1 MTDAPSEAKMRR
13 GQLLRRQGRLDDAE
27 SFFNQAIADDPQD
40 DYAYFELALC
50 QMDMEGRRRDSLE
63 TIERAIA
70 LEPEYSAYHA
80 TRSMILAVLN
90 RGPDAL
96 AAAKTAIELDPA
108 SAFAFVSQAR
118 AHLVQEQWSQAEQ
131 CARHALTLDA
141 DDTSAGN
148 ILAMALRF
156 QGKVSESAGTV
167 AQLLSDDPEDPMSHF
182 NAGWS
187 ELQGG
192 DHRKAEGHFLEAL
205 RLDPDFEAAREGLL
219 ESFRA
224 RSPIFRQ
231 YLRYCFFMQRFQQGA
246 RWAIIIG
253 AYLAFRFGTAALQR
267 VSSGAA
273 IAFTF
278 VYLSFVL
285 WVWLAPGFGNLIVL
299 LDRSAR
305 RALKR
310 TEAVEGITVGGGL
323 VIGGLLL
330 LGGAA
335 TNEMALMLAGAGF
348 VAGAIPASLTFTN
361 TSRNG
366 RILFGGVLLATYATS
381 LLASLVLVI
390 SPETALFA
398 QLKSLTIFSFI
409 ACLLCTWLGNIGGL
423 RREAV
428 Q

>member
-278 VYLSFVL
+278 VYLSFV
-285 WVWLAPGFGNLIVL
+285 WLAPGFGNLIVL